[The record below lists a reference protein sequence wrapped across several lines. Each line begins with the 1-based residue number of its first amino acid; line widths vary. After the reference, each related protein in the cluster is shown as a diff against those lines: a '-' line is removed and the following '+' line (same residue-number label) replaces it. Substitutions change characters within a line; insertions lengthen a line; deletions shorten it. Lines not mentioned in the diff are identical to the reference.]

1 MSTATSTPGD
11 APATKSNAAAR
22 LLALTRKE
30 TRQLL
35 RDPSSLAI
43 GILLPILLILLFGYG
58 LSLDVKNAPLAVV
71 MEDSSPTATQ
81 AVAGLSLT
89 PYISPVPLVSMKQ
102 AELLLREHK
111 VDGIVRVPGDFSSR
125 MAAGDARI
133 QIVVNGADANKA
145 NTILRYATSALAAN
159 PQRTADEQGT
169 KPGMPAADGIGSVS
183 VEPRLWFNS
192 ANTST
197 WYLVPGL
204 VVLIMTLVGAF
215 LTALV
220 MAREWERGTL
230 EALFVTPVRPA
241 EILIAKIIPYFGI
254 GMAGLALCL
263 LAARFLFEVPM
274 VGSLFMLVFASMLY
288 LIVAVGIGLVISSVT
303 RNQFLASQ
311 VALLSSFLP
320 AMLLSGFL
328 FDLRNV
334 PWVVSVIGHILPA
347 TYFMELIRALFLA
360 GNIWP
365 LVIKNCLI
373 LAGYAVGLLGV
384 ARLVTRK
391 RLD

>member
-1 MSTATSTPGD
+1 MSEQDTTSH
-11 APATKSNAAAR
+11 ALAR
-22 LLALTRKE
+22 LAALTRKE

-71 MEDSSPTATQ
+71 MEDSSPTATR

-89 PYISPVPLVSMKQ
+89 PYISPVPLVSMRE
-102 AELLLREHK
+102 AEALLRAHK
-111 VDGIVRVPGDFSSR
+111 VDGIVRVPGDFASR
-125 MAAGDARI
+125 LAAGDARI
-133 QIVVNGADANKA
+133 QILVNGADANKA
-145 NTILRYATSALAAN
+145 NTILRYAGAALGST
-159 PQRTADEQGT
+159 PLRLADEAGDAR
-169 KPGMPAADGIGSVS
+169 AAFNASGIGSVS

-192 ANTST
+192 ANNST

-230 EALFVTPVRPA
+230 EALFVTPVRPG
-241 EILIAKIIPYFGI
+241 EILVAKIIPYFGI

-263 LAARFLFEVPM
+263 VAARYLFEVPM
-274 VGSLFMLVFASMLY
+274 VGSLFLLVFASMLY

-303 RNQFLASQ
+303 RNQFVASQ

-334 PWVVSVIGHILPA
+334 PWVVNVIGHILPA

-373 LAGYAVGLLGV
+373 LAGYAVGLLCV
-384 ARLVTRK
+384 ARLVTQK

>member
-1 MSTATSTPGD
+1 MSEQPSEQATTSH
-11 APATKSNAAAR
+11 ALAR
-22 LLALTRKE
+22 LVALTRKE
-30 TRQLL
+30 TRQLV

-58 LSLDVKNAPLAVV
+58 LSLDVKNAPLALV

-89 PYISPVPLVSMKQ
+89 PYISPVPLVSMQ
-102 AELLLREHK
+102 EAEALLRAHR

-125 MAAGDARI
+125 LAAGSAQI

-145 NTILRYATSALAAN
+145 NTILRYAGSALGSN
-159 PQRTADEQGT
+159 PQRIADREGIPAQ
-169 KPGMPAADGIGSVS
+169 MPSASGIGSVS
-183 VEPRLWFNS
+183 LEPRLWFNS
-192 ANTST
+192 ANNST

-230 EALFVTPVRPA
+230 ESLFVTPVRPG
-241 EILIAKIIPYFGI
+241 EILVAKIIPYFGI
-254 GMAGLALCL
+254 GMVGLALCL
-263 LAARFLFEVPM
+263 VAARYLFHVPIM
-274 VGSLFMLVFASMLY
+274 GSLPILVLASMLY

-303 RNQFLASQ
+303 RNQFVASQ

-334 PWVVSVIGHILPA
+334 PWVVNIIGHILPA

-365 LVIKNCLI
+365 LIIKNCLI
-373 LAGYAVGLLGV
+373 LLGYAVGLLCV
-384 ARLVTRK
+384 ARAVTQK

>member
-1 MSTATSTPGD
+1 MTTDAQ
-11 APATKSNAAAR
+11 APATRSHALAR
-22 LLALTRKE
+22 LAALTRKE

-71 MEDSSPTATQ
+71 MEDSSPTAAQ

-89 PYISPVPLVSMKQ
+89 PYISPVPLVSMKDAQ
-102 AELLLREHK
+102 ALLQAHK

-125 MAAGDARI
+125 LAAGDARI

-145 NTILRYATSALAAN
+145 NTILRYAGAALGGNVQRMADRAGGAASL
-159 PQRTADEQGT
+159 PVASG
-169 KPGMPAADGIGSVS
+169 AGSVS
-183 VEPRLWFNS
+183 LEPRLWFNS
-192 ANTST
+192 ANNST

-254 GMAGLALCL
+254 GMVGLALCL
-263 LAARFLFEVPM
+263 VAARFLFEVPM
-274 VGSLFMLVFASMLY
+274 VGSLLLLVFASMLY
-288 LIVAVGIGLVISSVT
+288 LVVAVGIGLVISSVT

-320 AMLLSGFL
+320 ALLLSGFL

-373 LAGYAVGLLGV
+373 LMGYAVGLLCV